1 MIYYKVANF
10 RIQRY
15 DMAKDLQSFQKSKD
29 FLVCIDSDGCAIDSM
44 NIKHFN
50 CFGPRMVDEWNLHD
64 WSDEIL
70 ERWNYVNLFSLTRG
84 INRFKG
90 LIKALKEIDAKYVKI
105 EDLESLEHWVETTNE
120 LSNNS
125 LSRAIESNPESV
137 CLKKA
142 LSWSN
147 QVNASIKQL
156 PEEKV
161 LPFAMVKEALMFA
174 HEKADIA
181 IVSSANLGAIMD
193 EWQRHGLLPHVDLVL
208 AQDAG
213 TKAFCIQELLKKG
226 YDKEKVV
233 MCGDAPGDMDA
244 AAVNGVFYY
253 PIKVNLEK
261 ESWCEFID
269 VGFGKLLAG
278 TYGGAYQAE
287 KNDEFIKNLSK

>member
-1 MIYYKVANF
+1 
-10 RIQRY
+10 
-15 DMAKDLQSFQKSKD
+15 MAKDLQSFQKSKD

-44 NIKHFN
+44 NIKHIN
-50 CFGPRMVDEWNLHD
+50 CFGPRMVDEWNLHN
-64 WSDEIL
+64 WSCEIL

-90 LIKALKEIDAKYVKI
+90 LIKALKEIDEKYVKI
-105 EDLESLEHWVETTNE
+105 EDLESLENWVETTNE

-125 LSRAIESNPESV
+125 LSKAIEQNPQSI

-156 PEEKV
+156 PEEEV

-174 HEKADIA
+174 HQRADIA

-193 EWQRHGLLPHVDLVL
+193 EWQRHELLPHVDLVL

-213 TKAFCIQELLKKG
+213 TKAYCIQELLKKG
-226 YDKEKVV
+226 YDKNNVV

-244 AAVNGVFYY
+244 ANVNGVFYY

-261 ESWCEFID
+261 ESWSEFIA
-269 VGFGKLLAG
+269 VGFDRLLQG
-278 TYGGAYQAE
+278 TYAGEYQNQ
-287 KNDEFIKNLSK
+287 KKDEFIKNLSK

>member
-1 MIYYKVANF
+1 
-10 RIQRY
+10 
-15 DMAKDLQSFQKSKD
+15 MAKDLQSFQKSKD

-44 NIKHFN
+44 NIKHIN
-50 CFGPRMVDEWNLHD
+50 CFGPRMVDEWNLHN
-64 WSDEIL
+64 WSCEIL

-90 LIKALKEIDAKYVKI
+90 LIKALKEIDEKYVKI
-105 EDLESLEHWVETTNE
+105 EDLESLENWVETTNE

-125 LSRAIESNPESV
+125 LFKAIEQNPQSI

-156 PEEKV
+156 PEEEV

-174 HEKADIA
+174 HQRADIA

-193 EWQRHGLLPHVDLVL
+193 EWQRHELLPHVDLVL

-213 TKAFCIQELLKKG
+213 TKAYCIQELLKKG
-226 YDKEKVV
+226 YDKKKVV

-244 AAVNGVFYY
+244 ANVNGVFYY

-261 ESWCEFID
+261 ESWSEFIA
-269 VGFGKLLAG
+269 VGFDRLLQG
-278 TYGGAYQAE
+278 TYEGAYQNQ

>member
-1 MIYYKVANF
+1 
-10 RIQRY
+10 
-15 DMAKDLQSFQKSKD
+15 MAKDLQSFQKSKD

-44 NIKHFN
+44 NIKHIN
-50 CFGPRMVDEWNLHD
+50 CFGPRMVDEWNLHN
-64 WSDEIL
+64 WSSEIL

-90 LIKALKEIDAKYVKI
+90 LIKALKEINEKYVKI
-105 EDLESLEHWVETTNE
+105 EDLESLENWVETTNE

-125 LSRAIESNPESV
+125 LSKAIEQNPQSV

-156 PEEKV
+156 PEAEV

-174 HEKADIA
+174 HQRADIA

-193 EWQRHGLLPHVDLVL
+193 EWQRHELLPHVDLVL

-213 TKAFCIQELLKKG
+213 TKAYCIQELLKKG
-226 YDKEKVV
+226 YDKNNVV

-244 AAVNGVFYY
+244 ANVNGVFYY

-261 ESWCEFID
+261 ESWSEFIA
-269 VGFGKLLAG
+269 VGFDRLLQG
-278 TYGGAYQAE
+278 TYAGEYQDQ

>member
-1 MIYYKVANF
+1 MVMN
-10 RIQRY
+10 
-15 DMAKDLQSFQKSKD
+15 LQAFKKRKN

-44 NIKHFN
+44 NIKHFE
-50 CFGPRMVDEWNLHD
+50 CFGPEMIGEWNLEE
-64 WSDEIL
+64 WSEEIL

-84 INRFKG
+84 INRFQG
-90 LIKALKEIDAKYVKI
+90 LLLALTEINEKYVKV
-105 EDLESLEHWVETTNE
+105 EDLQSFADWVESTKE

-125 LSRAIESNPESV
+125 LARAIESSPDSV

-147 QVNASIKQL
+147 RVNASIKKL
-156 PEEKV
+156 PDEEV
-161 LPFAMVKEALMFA
+161 VPFGMVKEALIFA
-174 HEKADIA
+174 HKKADIA

-193 EWQRHGLLPHVDLVL
+193 EWERHELLPHVDLVL

-213 TKAFCIQELLKKG
+213 TKAYCIAELLKKG
-226 YDKEKVV
+226 YDRDNVI

-244 AAVNGVFYY
+244 AERNGVLYY

-261 ESWCEFID
+261 ESWIEFID
-269 VGFGKLLAG
+269 VGFNKLLDGSYAG
-278 TYGGAYQAE
+278 EYQTL